1 MNKVIVRREKI
12 DDSFLPA
19 SLHPVIKQ
27 IYATRGVQSE
37 SELLLK
43 AQQLISV
50 EQLAGIEDA
59 CNILFQAMVANQ
71 AIVIVGDFDADGAT
85 STALMMSA
93 LAMFGYTN
101 HQFLVP
107 NRFEYGYGL
116 TPEIVSIAHQQGAQ
130 LLITVDSGISCIAGV
145 EKAKSLGLKVIVTDH
160 HLQGKSLPPADAI
173 INPNQ
178 HQCSFPSKALAGVG
192 VAFYFMLAM
201 RKYLREQNWF
211 YSNET
216 PQAKQSHAKTPQ
228 AKDSPVNHF
237 QTKALDNLI
246 DSTEPAPLRAK
257 IAEPNIAQLLDLV
270 ALGTVADVVSL
281 DANNRILVEQGLKRI
296 RAGHTRPGIQA
307 LIEIAGKNQQRLMA
321 SDFGFAL
328 GPRINAAG
336 RLDDMAYGINC
347 LLAPDLMSARVM
359 AAELDSLNKSRR
371 EIEQGMQHEA
381 ETIMKQLKFTEEN
394 LPFAISLFH
403 EQWHQGVIGIV
414 AGRLKE
420 KFHRPS
426 IVFAQSDN
434 GIELKGSARSIPG
447 LHIRDL
453 LEHIDSQHEG
463 LIVKFG
469 GHAMAAGLT
478 IAKENFALFQ
488 QHFNDYAK
496 KWLDHDLLEGKIYSD
511 GPLSLTEMTLD
522 FAEKIRQ
529 AGPWG
534 QNFLEPVF
542 DDQFTLIQQRIVGE
556 KHLKLV
562 VEKQGQVF
570 DAIAFNIDVKQ
581 WPNHNAKQVHL
592 CFRLDINEFR
602 GKQSLQFMV
611 ENLTLSS

>member
-1 MNKVIVRREKI
+1 MNKVIVRRDVI
-12 DDSFLPA
+12 DDSYLPLT
-19 SLHPVIKQ
+19 LHPVIKQ
-27 IYATRGVQSE
+27 IYATRGVKSD
-37 SELLLK
+37 SELMLT
-43 AQQLISV
+43 ASQLISV
-50 EQLAGIEDA
+50 EKLTGIDA
-59 CNILFQAMVANQ
+59 ACEILFKAIKLNQ
-71 AIVIVGDFDADGAT
+71 HIVIIGDFDADGAT

-93 LAMFGYTN
+93 LTMFGYSN

-116 TPEIVSIAHQQGAQ
+116 TPEIVSFAHQKGAE

-145 EKAKSLGLKVIVTDH
+145 EKAKSLGLNVIVTDH
-160 HLQGKSLPPADAI
+160 HLQCKNLPPADAI

-178 HQCSFPSKALAGVG
+178 LVCEFPSKALAGVG

-201 RKYLREQNWF
+201 RKHLREKNWF
-211 YSNET
+211 QENNI
-216 PQAKQSHAKTPQ
+216 
-228 AKDSPVNHF
+228 V
-237 QTKALDNLI
+237 
-246 DSTEPAPLRAK
+246 
-257 IAEPNIAQLLDLV
+257 EPNIAQLLDLV

-307 LIEIAGKNQQRLMA
+307 LIEVAGKNQQRLMA

-347 LLAPDLMSARVM
+347 LLADDLMSARVM

-371 EIEQGMQHEA
+371 EIEQGMQYEA
-381 ETIMKQLKFTEEN
+381 ETIMKQLDFTEEN

-426 IVFAQSDN
+426 IVFAQSEN
-434 GIELKGSARSIPG
+434 GVELKGSARSIPG

-453 LEHIDSQHEG
+453 LEHIDSQHPE
-463 LIVKFG
+463 LIIKFG
-469 GHAMAAGLT
+469 GHAMAAGLS
-478 IAKENFALFQ
+478 IAKSDFSTFQ
-488 QHFNDYAK
+488 NKFNQYAQQ
-496 KWLDHDLLEGKIYSD
+496 WLDHNLLEGKLYSD
-511 GPLSLTEMTLD
+511 GALAHSEMTLE
-522 FAEKIRQ
+522 FAEQIRQ

-534 QNFLEPVF
+534 QNFLEPIYDGIFSVV
-542 DDQFTLIQQRIVGE
+542 QARVVGA
-556 KHLKLV
+556 KHLKLLLQ
-562 VEKQGQVF
+562 VENTDLLIDG
-570 DAIAFNIDVKQ
+570 IEFNSDWVGKESQLTKARVAYRPDV
-581 WPNHNAKQVHL
+581 
-592 CFRLDINEFR
+592 NEFR
-602 GKQSLQFMV
+602 GRKSLQLMV
-611 ENLTLSS
+611 QYLEAV